1 MDQPSLLKRYR
12 PYYRPGEV
20 ERMTA
25 RQRGKLSIS
34 REERV
39 RQQACAFIDAVGV
52 RCGFPRRTIATAQ
65 TLYHRFHLFFP
76 YAEFHYIEVSLT
88 TLYVACKLHDTLK
101 KPRDIILASY
111 ALRFPHLVR
120 KTAVDVSAVDPATL
134 EAERKR
140 VLSVERLV
148 LETLCFAFGV
158 AVPFPYVIKI
168 GRRLGLGA
176 DSVRAAWRVAV
187 DAHRTPAP
195 LSFPPHVIALGSIYA
210 AALLGS
216 ESTTPHAEG
225 AKEDA
230 TIQLL
235 GKEGP
240 WETEYAATAG
250 AVDEVAHALLD
261 LYTTILSTPATDP
274 SLQLYSPSPVS
285 PREASRSA
293 RPSPAPASVGGTA
306 YRLPTKWTPQALT
319 ELKIHLRER
328 RPGEMPWD
336 EESDGEGVEGM
347 GRSDATVRF
356 VWD

>member
-12 PYYRPGEV
+12 PYYRAGEI
-20 ERMTA
+20 ERMSA
-25 RQRGKLSIS
+25 RQRGKLSIA
-34 REERV
+34 REERM
-39 RQQACAFIDAVGV
+39 RQQACTFIDAVGV

-111 ALRFPHLVR
+111 ALRFPHLIR
-120 KTAVDVSAVDPATL
+120 KTTVDISAVDPATL
-134 EAERKR
+134 EAERRR

-148 LETLCFAFGV
+148 LETQCFAFSV
-158 AVPFPYVIKI
+158 AVPFTYVVKI
-168 GRRLGLGA
+168 GRNLGLPA
-176 DSVRAAWRVAV
+176 DEVRSAWRVAV
-187 DAHRTPAP
+187 DAHRTFAP
-195 LSFPPHVIALGSIYA
+195 LSYPPHVIALGSIYTS
-210 AALLGS
+210 ALLASESTCPHSRKDSTLILGS
-216 ESTTPHAEG
+216 E
-225 AKEDA
+225 
-230 TIQLL
+230 
-235 GKEGP
+235 GP
-240 WETEYAATAG
+240 WQNQYSATAG

-261 LYTTILSTPATDP
+261 LYTTILSTPASDP
-274 SLQLYSPSPVS
+274 SLQLFSPSPVS
-285 PREASRSA
+285 PREPSRST
-293 RPSPAPASVGGTA
+293 RPSPVPASVGGTA
-306 YRLPTKWTPQALT
+306 YRLAPKWTPQALT

>member
-1 MDQPSLLKRYR
+1 M
-12 PYYRPGEV
+12 
-20 ERMTA
+20 
-25 RQRGKLSIS
+25 
-34 REERV
+34 
-39 RQQACAFIDAVGV
+39 
-52 RCGFPRRTIATAQ
+52 
-65 TLYHRFHLFFP
+65 
-76 YAEFHYIEVSLT
+76 T

-158 AVPFPYVIKI
+158 AVPFPFVVKI
-168 GRRLGLGA
+168 GRRLGLSQEG
-176 DSVRAAWRVAV
+176 VRAAWRVAV

-210 AALLGS
+210 AGLLGN
-216 ESTTPHAEG
+216 ESTTPHTEEG
-225 AKEDA
+225 REEHR
-230 TIQLL
+230 TIRLL
-235 GKEGP
+235 GSNGT
-240 WETEYAATAG
+240 WEAEYSATAG

-261 LYTTILSTPATDP
+261 LYTTILSTPASDP
-274 SLQLYSPSPVS
+274 SLQLFSPSPVS
-285 PREASRSA
+285 PREPSRSA

>member
-12 PYYRPGEV
+12 PYFRAGEI
-20 ERMTA
+20 ERMSA
-25 RQRGKLSIS
+25 RQRGQLSIA
-34 REERV
+34 REERM

-76 YAEFHYIEVSLT
+76 YPEFHYIEVSLT

-111 ALRFPHLVR
+111 ALRFPHLIR
-120 KTAVDVSAVDPATL
+120 KTTVDVSAVDPATL
-134 EAERKR
+134 EAERRR

-148 LETLCFAFGV
+148 LETQCFALTV
-158 AVPFPYVIKI
+158 AVPFPYVIKL
-168 GRRLGLGA
+168 GRRLGLAVEAVKG
-176 DSVRAAWRVAV
+176 AWRVAV
-187 DAHRTPAP
+187 DAHRTFAP
-195 LSFPPHVIALGSIYA
+195 LTFPPHVIALGAIYTF
-210 AALLGS
+210 ALLAS
-216 ESTTPHAEG
+216 ESTTPHSQE
-225 AKEDA
+225 AKDA
-230 TIQLL
+230 SILRIL
-235 GKEGP
+235 GSEGP
-240 WETEYAATAG
+240 WEGEYSATAG

-261 LYTTILSTPATDP
+261 LYTTILSTPASDP
-274 SLQLYSPSPVS
+274 SLQLFSPSPAS
-285 PREASRSA
+285 PREPSRSA
-293 RPSPAPASVGGTA
+293 RPSPTPASVSGTA
-306 YRLPTKWTPQALT
+306 YRLPPKWTPQALT

>member
-12 PYYRPGEV
+12 PYYRAGEI
-20 ERMTA
+20 ERMSA
-25 RQRGKLSIS
+25 RQRGKLSIA
-34 REERV
+34 REERM
-39 RQQACAFIDAVGV
+39 RQQACTFIDAVGV

-111 ALRFPHLVR
+111 ALRFPHLIR
-120 KTAVDVSAVDPATL
+120 KTTVDISAVDPATL
-134 EAERKR
+134 EAERRR

-148 LETLCFAFGV
+148 LETQCFAFSV
-158 AVPFPYVIKI
+158 AVPFTYVVKI
-168 GRRLGLGA
+168 GRNLGLPA
-176 DSVRAAWRVAV
+176 DE
-187 DAHRTPAP
+187 
-195 LSFPPHVIALGSIYA
+195 LF
-210 AALLGS
+210 
-216 ESTTPHAEG
+216 
-225 AKEDA
+225 
-230 TIQLL
+230 
-235 GKEGP
+235 
-240 WETEYAATAG
+240 
-250 AVDEVAHALLD
+250 
-261 LYTTILSTPATDP
+261 
-274 SLQLYSPSPVS
+274 SPSPVS
-285 PREASRSA
+285 PREPSRST
-293 RPSPAPASVGGTA
+293 RPSPVPASVGGTA
-306 YRLPTKWTPQALT
+306 YRLAPKWTPQALT